1 MNLADAIRQ
10 ASLTTV
16 PAPPEEAA
24 AKPLE
29 TPVLQVES
37 GPASPPTVETTSEAP
52 EVQTAPEVHAAHEE
66 QHESFEEMEIP
77 KPPHESVMHGG
88 NFVRMEMFLSP
99 EQMSGLLR
107 AVVGTQHSVMT
118 TRETASYLRLSTATV
133 EAMAQAGELPAF
145 QLDGKWRF
153 PKQGIDEW
161 ITLQACRKE
170 TA

>member
-16 PAPPEEAA
+16 PTPPEEV
-24 AKPLE
+24 AKEVVEKPS
-29 TPVLQVES
+29 LQVEATE
-37 GPASPPTVETTSEAP
+37 PAVEETPQFEAP
-52 EVQTAPEVHAAHEE
+52 EVVAAAAHEPR
-66 QHESFEEMEIP
+66 ESFEELNLP
-77 KPPHESVMHGG
+77 KPAPEALMTGG

-99 EQMSGLLR
+99 EQMSGLFR

-118 TRETASYLRLSTATV
+118 ARETANYLRMTTATV